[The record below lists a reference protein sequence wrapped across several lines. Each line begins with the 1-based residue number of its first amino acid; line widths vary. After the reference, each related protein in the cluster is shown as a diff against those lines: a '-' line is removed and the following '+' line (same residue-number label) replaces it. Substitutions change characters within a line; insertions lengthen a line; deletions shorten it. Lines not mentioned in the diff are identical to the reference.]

1 MDNVE
6 DLYTKKI
13 FFISPFDNCPK
24 TYFFKPKYTKEKHIY
39 FDLKETN
46 ITLIS
51 SDDYESIAT
60 YISEK
65 VNETRKMYFKALGF
79 KLYKK
84 MNFAN
89 IYLTPYTINT
99 QLQNELNTFVIDKY
113 QKIKKFY
120 NYKEYVSKSLLYR
133 NYKIFKNKFP
143 SDFNCMFESYSYPEE
158 KK

>member
-13 FFISPFDNCPK
+13 FFIPPK
-24 TYFFKPKYTKEKHIY
+24 TYFFKPKYTKEKHKY

-65 VNETRKMYFKALGF
+65 VNETRKMYFIALGF
-79 KLYKK
+79 KLYK
-84 MNFAN
+84 N
-89 IYLTPYTINT
+89 
-99 QLQNELNTFVIDKY
+99 
-113 QKIKKFY
+113 
-120 NYKEYVSKSLLYR
+120 
-133 NYKIFKNKFP
+133 
-143 SDFNCMFESYSYPEE
+143 
-158 KK
+158 